1 MSNYDEIRK
10 SGALSP
16 LDEGEADRWA
26 RRRPSLFTWVLIV
39 TSVLVGWW
47 VWTDPSALMTLQ
59 GHRMVVL
66 PGLSGPAAPSQL
78 PDDPPTPWSRYAD
91 GEVHRLAVLLTDP
104 QSNWL
109 ELVHGLKAKGI
120 PFVLTDQPERALR
133 HQVILVYPI
142 LSGKV
147 FSREVIQR
155 LAAHPRQG
163 GTLIV
168 CGPIGGGLEEVF
180 GIQEASESRTPSTLL
195 FHGEPWLLQG
205 GTPDRHWTIPLR
217 HPAGAD
223 PPIGVTRYRLS
234 SATTLASYEDGLAGI
249 VQRPIGP
256 GWAMA
261 VGVDIGYLLWR
272 GHTLRAEGFSGSFN
286 NRFTPATDGL
296 LLLLE
301 AVYRRGE
308 PWAVTLDP
316 TPDGRT
322 MTVLLTHDVDAQTS
336 MHNALTFAKEEQAH
350 GVRGTFFIQ
359 TKYIRDFNDE
369 IFLTDQWIADMKALA
384 AMGMEIGSHTVAHSK
399 VFDQFPMGTGMERY
413 PEYRP
418 IVTGRLSARGATVL
432 GELRVSKFLLETLA
446 PGATVRSFRAGEL
459 AYPLGLPQALVA
471 TGYHYNSTATAN
483 TALTHLPY
491 RLMKDRMDMVEV
503 DQYEFPVAVEDE
515 DPPPLGERLP
525 DALKLAEQMSRY
537 GGVLT
542 VLIHP
547 NILDHKLRFEVGLIE
562 ALNATAWIGALDE
575 FGAWWKGRDHVEVDV
590 VDTPQGAHLRLTTR
604 EAVSGLTV
612 LLPSSCPVK
621 EQDNKPGTGLEMR
634 RALRPWA
641 STAVVV
647 SLAAHS
653 EQVIPLDG
661 CRQGGR
667 REV

>member
-1 MSNYDEIRK
+1 MNNYRDDREPGDPSA
-10 SGALSP
+10 SG
-16 LDEGEADRWA
+16 EGVAERRA
-26 RRRPSLFTWVLIV
+26 RRRPSLFMGVLIM
-39 TSVLVGWW
+39 TGILIGWW

-59 GHRMVVL
+59 GHRMVVV
-66 PGLSGPAAPSQL
+66 PGLSGPSIPSVLSDEQ
-78 PDDPPTPWSRYAD
+78 PTPWSRYAE

-104 QSNWL
+104 RSNWL

-120 PFVLTDQPERALR
+120 PFVLTDQPERALLHR
-133 HQVILVYPI
+133 VILVYPI

-147 FSREVIQR
+147 LSREAIQR

-180 GIQEASESRTPSTLL
+180 GIQEASESRSPSALL
-195 FHGEPWLLQG
+195 FHGEPWLLRG
-205 GTPDRHWTIPLR
+205 GAPDRHWTIPLR
-217 HPAGAD
+217 HPAGVD
-223 PPIGVTRYRLS
+223 PPIRVTAYRPS
-234 SATTLASYEDGLAGI
+234 TATVLASYEDGPAGI
-249 VQRPIGP
+249 VQRAIGS

-301 AVYRRGE
+301 TVYRRGE

-336 MHNALTFAKEEQAH
+336 MRNALTFAKEEQAR

-369 IFLTDQWIADMKALA
+369 VFLTDQWIADMRALA

-399 VFDQFPMGTGMERY
+399 VFDQFPMGTGTEQY
-413 PEYRP
+413 PDYRP
-418 IVTGRLSARGATVL
+418 IVTNRLAARGATVL
-432 GELRVSKFLLETLA
+432 GELRVSKFLLEALA
-446 PGATVRSFRAGEL
+446 PGVTVRSFRAGEL

-471 TGYHYNSTATAN
+471 AGYHYNSTATAN

-491 RLMKDRMDMVEV
+491 RLMKDRMDLVEV
-503 DQYEFPVAVEDE
+503 GAYEFPVAVEDE
-515 DPPPLGERLP
+515 ELPPLGERLP
-525 DALKLAEQMSRY
+525 DALKLAERMSQY

-562 ALNATAWIGALDE
+562 VLKPTAWIGALDE
-575 FGAWWKGRDHVEVDV
+575 FGAWWRGRDHVEVDV
-590 VDTPQGAHLRLTTR
+590 VDTPQGTHLRLTAR
-604 EAVSGLTV
+604 EAVSGLTL
-612 LLPSSCPVK
+612 LLPSACAAK
-621 EQDNKPGTGLEMR
+621 GLESR
-634 RALRPWA
+634 LSPRPWA
-641 STAVVV
+641 SAAVVV
-647 SLAAHS
+647 SLAADS
-653 EQVIPLDG
+653 EQVIHLDH
-661 CRQGGR
+661 CQ
-667 REV
+667 

>member
-1 MSNYDEIRK
+1 
-10 SGALSP
+10 
-16 LDEGEADRWA
+16 
-26 RRRPSLFTWVLIV
+26 
-39 TSVLVGWW
+39 
-47 VWTDPSALMTLQ
+47 
-59 GHRMVVL
+59 
-66 PGLSGPAAPSQL
+66 
-78 PDDPPTPWSRYAD
+78 
-91 GEVHRLAVLLTDP
+91 
-104 QSNWL
+104 
-109 ELVHGLKAKGI
+109 
-120 PFVLTDQPERALR
+120 
-133 HQVILVYPI
+133 
-142 LSGKV
+142 
-147 FSREVIQR
+147 VIQQ

-163 GTLIV
+163 GTLIA
-168 CGPIGGGLEEVF
+168 CGIIGGGLEEVF
-180 GIQEASESRTPSTLL
+180 GIQEASESRSASSLL

-205 GTPDRHWTIPLR
+205 GTPNRNWTIPLR

-223 PPIGVTRYRLS
+223 PPIGVTRYRPS
-234 SATTLASYEDGLAGI
+234 SAATLASYEDGVAGI
-249 VQRPIGP
+249 VQRPIGS

-286 NRFTPATDGL
+286 NRFTPATDAL

-308 PWAVTLDP
+308 PYAVTLDP
-316 TPDGRT
+316 TPNGRT

-336 MHNALTFAKEEQAH
+336 MRNALTFAKEEQAR

-369 IFLTDQWIADMKALA
+369 VFLTDQWIADMKALA

-399 VFDQFPMGTGMERY
+399 VFDQFPIGTGTEQY
-413 PEYRP
+413 PDYRP

-446 PGATVRSFRAGEL
+446 PGVTVRSFRAGEL

-471 TGYHYNSTATAN
+471 AGYHYNSTATAN

-491 RLMKDRMDMVEV
+491 RLMKDRMDLVEI

-515 DPPPLGERLP
+515 ALPPLGERLP

-562 ALNATAWIGALDE
+562 ALKATAWIGALDE
-575 FGAWWKGRDHVEVDV
+575 FGAWWRRRDHVEVDV
-590 VDTPQGAHLRLTTR
+590 LETNDGLHLRLTAQ
-604 EAVSGLTV
+604 EPVSGLTV
-612 LLPSSCPVK
+612 LLPLSCTAKGQEAVPS
-621 EQDNKPGTGLEMR
+621 P
-634 RALRPWA
+634 RPWT
-641 STAVVV
+641 STAMVV
-647 SLAAHS
+647 SLERGA
-653 EQVIPLDG
+653 QRVIPLDG
-661 CRQGGR
+661 CRQTGR
-667 REV
+667 REA

>member
-1 MSNYDEIRK
+1 MNDYRDAQE
-10 SGALSP
+10 SGNSSLS
-16 LDEGEADRWA
+16 GKAVADRRA
-26 RRRPSLFTWVLIV
+26 RRRPSLFT
-39 TSVLVGWW
+39 SVLMVTGILIGWW

-78 PDDPPTPWSRYAD
+78 PDDPPTPWSRYTEGD
-91 GEVHRLAVLLTDP
+91 VHRLAVLLTDP
-104 QSNWL
+104 RSNWL

-133 HQVILVYPI
+133 HRVILVYPI

-147 FSREVIQR
+147 LSREVIQQ

-163 GTLIV
+163 GTLIA
-168 CGPIGGGLEEVF
+168 CGIIGGGLEEVF
-180 GIQEASESRTPSTLL
+180 GIQEASESRSASSLL

-205 GTPDRHWTIPLR
+205 GTPNQYWTIPLR

-223 PPIGVTRYRLS
+223 PPIGVTRYRPS
-234 SATTLASYEDGLAGI
+234 SAATLASYEDGAAGI
-249 VQRPIGP
+249 VQRPIGS
-256 GWAMA
+256 GWAIA

-286 NRFTPATDGL
+286 NRFTPATDAL

-308 PWAVTLDP
+308 SYAVTLDP

-336 MHNALTFAKEEQAH
+336 MRNALTFAKEEQAR
-350 GVRGTFFIQ
+350 GARGTFFIQ

-369 IFLTDQWIADMKALA
+369 VFLTDQWITDMKALA

-399 VFDQFPMGTGMERY
+399 VFDQFPIGTGTEQY
-413 PEYRP
+413 PDYRP

-446 PGATVRSFRAGEL
+446 PGVTVQSFRAGEL

-471 TGYHYNSTATAN
+471 TGYHFNSTATAN

-491 RLMKDRMDMVEV
+491 RLMKDRMDLVEV

-515 DPPPLGERLP
+515 ELPPLGDRLP

-562 ALNATAWIGALDE
+562 ALKATAWIGALDE
-575 FGAWWKGRDHVEVDV
+575 FGAWWRGRDHVEVDIIE
-590 VDTPQGAHLRLTTR
+590 THQGTHLRLTTR
-604 EAVSGLTV
+604 EAVSGLTI
-612 LLPSSCPVK
+612 LLPPSCVVQEPDK
-621 EQDNKPGTGLEMR
+621 GLQTR
-634 RALRPWA
+634 RAPRPWA

-647 SLAAHS
+647 SLAADS

-661 CRQGGR
+661 CRQGGPR
-667 REV
+667 T

>member
-1 MSNYDEIRK
+1 MNNYRDAQE
-10 SGALSP
+10 SGDSSLSG
-16 LDEGEADRWA
+16 DGVADHRA
-26 RRRPSLFTWVLIV
+26 RRRPSLFTWVLLV
-39 TSVLVGWW
+39 TGILIGWW
-47 VWTDPSALMTLQ
+47 IWTDPSALMTLQ

-66 PGLSGPAAPSQL
+66 PGLSGPSIPSVL
-78 PDDPPTPWSRYAD
+78 SDEPPTPWSRYTE

-104 QSNWL
+104 RSNWL

-205 GTPDRHWTIPLR
+205 GAPDRHWTIPLR

-223 PPIGVTRYRLS
+223 PPIGVTRYRSS

-336 MHNALTFAKEEQAH
+336 MRNALTFAQEEQAR

-359 TKYIRDFNDE
+359 TKYVRDFNDE
-369 IFLTDQWIADMKALA
+369 VFLTDQWIADMKTLA

-399 VFDQFPMGTGMERY
+399 VFDQFPMGTGTEQY

-418 IVTGRLSARGATVL
+418 IVTGRLSARGATML

-446 PGATVRSFRAGEL
+446 PRVTVRSFRAGEL

-491 RLMKDRMDMVEV
+491 RLMKDRMDTVEV

-590 VDTPQGAHLRLTTR
+590 VETQEGAHLRLTAR

-612 LLPSSCPVK
+612 LLPSSCTVK
-621 EQDNKPGTGLEMR
+621 ELDKGPEMR
-634 RALRPWA
+634 RAPRPWA
-641 STAVVV
+641 STVMVV
-647 SLAAHS
+647 SLAADS
-653 EQVIPLDG
+653 EQMIPLDG
-661 CRQGGR
+661 CRQVGR